1 MHILLTDL
9 LTCPRCGPVFG
20 LILLADRI
28 ADRRVLDGL
37 LGCANC
43 REKYPIAAGFAELG
57 VGIGTRSADESAT
70 AAATDPIRLAALLGV
85 TEGPGF
91 VVLIGGPAAHAGAL
105 ADMIPAI
112 EVIAA
117 VDDAHG
123 WTERAG
129 VSRLGVGERLPFANG
144 KVRGVALAGD
154 GGAALLEESAR
165 ILAPLARLVFV
176 EAAADAAERVR
187 ALGLTVLAQQGD
199 TLVAVRG

>member
-9 LTCPRCGPVFG
+9 LTCPRCGPAFG

-43 REKYPIAAGFAELG
+43 REKYSITGGFADLG
-57 VGIGTRSADESAT
+57 AGTGTRSDDESAG
-70 AAATDPIRLAALLGV
+70 DPVRLAALLGV

-91 VVLIGGPAAHAGAL
+91 VALIGDPAAHADPL
-105 ADMIPAI
+105 ADMIPGI
-112 EVIAA
+112 EIIAA
-117 VDDAHG
+117 ADDAPG
-123 WTERAG
+123 WPERAG
-129 VSRLGVGERLPFANG
+129 VSRLSVGERLPFANG
-144 KVRGVALAGD
+144 KVRGVALGTD
-154 GGAALLEESAR
+154 VSDTMLEEAAR
-165 ILAPLARLVFV
+165 VLAPLARLVLV
-176 EAAADAAERVR
+176 EGGADAAERVR